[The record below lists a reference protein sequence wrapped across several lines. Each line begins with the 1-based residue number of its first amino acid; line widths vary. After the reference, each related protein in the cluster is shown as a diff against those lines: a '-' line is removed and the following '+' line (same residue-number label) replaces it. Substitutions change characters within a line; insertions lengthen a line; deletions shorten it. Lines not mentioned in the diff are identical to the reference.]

1 MTETHQAHPGQSS
14 EAVQSWLVGRIA
26 HFLKVP
32 ASQIDPDVP
41 LADYGLESVYAFA
54 LAGEIED
61 TLGLS
66 VEPTL
71 VWDVDTVTA
80 LTAHLTRLAADEA
93 AG

>member
-1 MTETHQAHPGQSS
+1 MSVVEPTEVGQSP
-14 EAVQSWLVGRIA
+14 EAVRAWLVSRIA

-32 ASQIDPDVP
+32 AEEIEPDVP

-61 TLGLS
+61 TLGVL

-71 VWDVDTVTA
+71 VWDVDTVNA
-80 LTAHLTRLAADEA
+80 LTAHLTRLVADQA
-93 AG
+93 DR